1 MMQCAFRFLSA
12 WLLSF
17 ALALVLAT
25 PAEAQ
30 RAVQQV
36 LDLNRQAMEAYN
48 NLEIDQAERLLEQ
61 ALAAAQRGRV
71 RGAPLARTHINLGVV
86 AIGGTGDNAA
96 GLRHFIEALEADP
109 SVELDPLTST
119 PDIRNTFALARQ
131 RTGAAGSGGGD
142 ASNTTSTTSAPASG
156 GLSHIPVGEQ
166 LAQTA
171 VPVYV
176 EVEGSPTHVYL
187 YYRAHGMREFR
198 RVEMAPMAGGYG
210 YEIPCTDV
218 FEPEVGYYVVAFGS
232 DGSPLGFTGS
242 QTDPIVVSIVS
253 SRTREA
259 PALPGRAPPVQCG
272 ERECPPGMA
281 GCHEG
286 GRGAGESCTSDSQCS
301 SGHCEDDL
309 CTMGGE
315 SGGGGG
321 GSSGAPRFFVR
332 VGGGLGLSWV
342 EPGMR
347 ADRVPCAPGDT
358 ECTDFAL
365 DTPTEI
371 QGWPPYDGSYS
382 YNPTL
387 WSANG
392 YVPVSGSTE
401 AGGAETSCS
410 GGLDDQ
416 GFGNQAC
423 LYVRDSGFVPNF
435 QLRLEVGYFVLDW
448 LGFSAFA
455 RVQPISGNGTLS
467 MALVGARV
475 HFRVYDVNP
484 ADGGSASGAF
494 VHFHIGGSG
503 GQIQVAVP
511 NNGASAP
518 YGQSGLGG
526 FHVGST
532 IGYRF
537 MQNVA
542 IYVNPDFMF
551 QVPQFLFTLDLT
563 GGLEFGF

>member
-1 MMQCAFRFLSA
+1 MMQRAFRFLSA

-17 ALALVLAT
+17 VLAFALAS

-30 RAVQQV
+30 RAAQQV
-36 LDLNRQAMEAYN
+36 LELNRQAMEAYT
-48 NLEIDQAERLLEQ
+48 NLEIDQAERLLGQ
-61 ALAAAQRGRV
+61 ALQVAQRGQV

-96 GLRHFIEALEADP
+96 GLRHFIEALAADP

-119 PDIRNTFALARQ
+119 PDIRSTFALARQ
-131 RTGAAGSGGGD
+131 RAGVAGGD
-142 ASNTTSTTSAPASG
+142 TSNAIMSAAPASG
-156 GLSHIPVGEQ
+156 NLSHIPVSEQ
-166 LAQTA
+166 LTQTA

-176 EVEGSPTHVYL
+176 EVQGSPTHVYL
-187 YYRAHGMREFR
+187 YYRGHGMREFR

-242 QTDPIVVSIVS
+242 QAEPIVVSIVS

-272 ERECPPGMA
+272 ERECPPGMP
-281 GCHEG
+281 GCREG
-286 GRGAGESCTSDSQCS
+286 GRGAGESCTSDSQCV
-301 SGHCEDDL
+301 SGNCEDDL
-309 CTMGGE
+309 CAMGGD
-315 SGGGGG
+315 SGGGG

-342 EPGMR
+342 EPGLR

-358 ECTDFAL
+358 ECSDFAL

-371 QGWPPYDGSYS
+371 EGWPSYGEGYTYS
-382 YNPTL
+382 PAS

-392 YVPVSGSTE
+392 YVPVSGSIE

-410 GGLDDQ
+410 GGLDNQ

-455 RVQPISGNGTLS
+455 RVQPISGFGTLS

-484 ADGGSASGAF
+484 ADGGSASGPF
-494 VHFHIGGSG
+494 VHLHVGGSG
-503 GQIQVAVP
+503 GQIQVSVP
-511 NNGASAP
+511 NNGPAAP

-526 FHVGST
+526 IHLGST

-537 MQNVA
+537 MQNVGV
-542 IYVNPDFMF
+542 YVNPDFMF
-551 QVPQFLFTLDLT
+551 QVPQFLFTMDLT
-563 GGLEFGF
+563 AGVEFGF